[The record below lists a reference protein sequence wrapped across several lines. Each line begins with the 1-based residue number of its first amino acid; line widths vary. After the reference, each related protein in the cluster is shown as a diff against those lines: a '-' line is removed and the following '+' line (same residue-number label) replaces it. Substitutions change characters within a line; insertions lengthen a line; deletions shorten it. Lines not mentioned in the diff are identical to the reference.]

1 VPRLR
6 VGSVHKPENA
16 PNTDAQIATFPVE
29 GSATSHGVSSRI
41 MGVSN
46 ILILYLWSLGPGGRG
61 ISPRKKLAIVATTA
75 AVAIVIVAVGLA
87 SLKPKANPE
96 SVNELPEAYF
106 SYDANGLTVA
116 VNASESFDPDGTI
129 SNYTWDFGD
138 EAIGYNVTSEH
149 AYAQEGTYKIALNVT
164 DNKGDSNATS
174 KQVTLTVVVVE
185 SDPIADIV
193 VISNEN
199 GNVVLSGVGS
209 SDPDGGAIQKYKWSF
224 GDGSRGSGAVVTHV
238 YAANGTYSVTLTV
251 TDDEGATNS
260 TSVNVKVTISKNPQP
275 EQIGPP
281 GLYNAIE
288 NHQERVDQKP
298 QLQNSLNHL
307 VQNLQRWQE
316 KHGP

>member
-1 VPRLR
+1 
-6 VGSVHKPENA
+6 
-16 PNTDAQIATFPVE
+16 
-29 GSATSHGVSSRI
+29 
-41 MGVSN
+41 M
-46 ILILYLWSLGPGGRG
+46 
-61 ISPRKKLAIVATTA
+61 ATTA

-96 SVNELPEAYF
+96 SVNELPDAYF
-106 SYDANGLTVA
+106 SYDANGLAVA

-138 EAIGYNVTSEH
+138 GAFGSNVTSEH
-149 AYAQEGTYKIALNVT
+149 EYAQEGTYTVTLNVT
-164 DNKGDSNATS
+164 DNSGDSNSTS

-199 GNVVLSGVGS
+199 GTVVLSGVGS
-209 SDPDGGAIQKYKWSF
+209 SDPDGGEIEAYEWSF
-224 GDGSRGSGAVVTHV
+224 GDGSTGSGAVVTHV
-238 YAANGTYSVTLTV
+238 FAANGTYNVTLTV
-251 TDDEGATNS
+251 TDDESATNS
-260 TSVNVKVTISKNPQP
+260 TSVDVKVTISKNPQP

-288 NHQERVDQKP
+288 NHQERVDDKP

-307 VQNLQRWQE
+307 VNNLQRWLE